1 MSKIWLFV
9 LLMVSPLINYAQPCG
24 AFPLPPCDPGAP
36 VPIPGILLIFLAG
49 LTLGIYNKF
58 AKKKPQ

>member
-1 MSKIWLFV
+1 MRMSKIWLFF
-9 LLMVSPLINYAQPCG
+9 LLMVIPLVNYAQPPCG
-24 AFPLPPCDPGAP
+24 PPCDPGAP